1 MGKLNGKIAIVTGA
15 GQGIGKAI
23 ALCFAREGAD
33 VVVND
38 LNASTLEATAAGIV
52 ALGRKTLAVK
62 GDVSKKEEVD
72 RLVTSA
78 VKAFKRIDILVNN
91 AGITRH
97 APFLEMSEQDW
108 NVVLDLDLTGVF
120 LCSQAAARHMVKQK
134 SGKIINLASVA
145 GLGATEDIM
154 ANYSTAK
161 TGVVGLTKVT
171 ARALG
176 PYGINV
182 NAIAPGTI
190 LTDIGRTR
198 RTPEEFEAFLKQR
211 KTITVLGKVGTVD
224 DIANLAL
231 FLASEDSSFI
241 TGQTIACDG
250 GRIDKL

>member
-1 MGKLNGKIAIVTGA
+1 MGKLNGKVALVTGA
-15 GQGIGKAI
+15 GQGLGKAM

-33 VVVND
+33 IVVND
-38 LNASTLEATAAGIV
+38 VNAKTMEATAAEIV
-52 ALGRKTLAVK
+52 VLGRKALAVK
-62 GDVSKKEEVD
+62 GDVSKKAEVD

-78 VKAFKRIDILVNN
+78 VNAFKRIDILVNN

-108 NVVLDLDLTGVF
+108 GSVIDLDLTAVF
-120 LCSQAAARHMVKQK
+120 LCSQAVGRQMAKQK
-134 SGKIINLASVA
+134 SGKIINMASVVGVGSA
-145 GLGATEDIM
+145 DGTM

-190 LTDIGRTR
+190 LTDLGRTR
-198 RTPEEFEAFLKQR
+198 RTPEEFEAFLESR
-211 KTITVLGKVGTVD
+211 KKLAVIGRVGTVD

-241 TGQTIACDG
+241 TGQCISCDG
-250 GRIDKL
+250 GRTDKL